1 MSVSLKQKLK
11 DRLFYIDE
19 LRSDECQCG
28 RSKEP
33 RHSLCGTCYFELP
46 KDMQR
51 DLWLPIAGGYE
62 EAYDAAVQ
70 YLNS

>member
-1 MSVSLKQKLK
+1 MNVSSDQKRK

-28 RSKEP
+28 RRKKP
-33 RHSLCGTCYFELP
+33 GHPLCGTCYFELP
-46 KDMQR
+46 KDMRR
-51 DLWLPIAGGYE
+51 DLWLPVGRGYE
-62 EAYDAAVQ
+62 EAYDSAVQ